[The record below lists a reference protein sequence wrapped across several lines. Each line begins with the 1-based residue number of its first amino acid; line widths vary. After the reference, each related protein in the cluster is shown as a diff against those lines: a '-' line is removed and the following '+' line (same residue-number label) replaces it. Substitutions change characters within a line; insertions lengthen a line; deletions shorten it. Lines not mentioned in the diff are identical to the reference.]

1 MVNTDNSPP
10 PLQTP
15 LNFVPGAPRGDDKLS
30 TRGTFPVFGNTL
42 ALDKDSSKEVQEL
55 TERLKTNEEYT
66 QMFGKQVSE
75 ILQKFTSEALA
86 RAEHKDQL
94 SKQIDTFKKEI

>member
-42 ALDKDSSKEVQEL
+42 ALDKDSSKEV
-55 TERLKTNEEYT
+55 
-66 QMFGKQVSE
+66 
-75 ILQKFTSEALA
+75 
-86 RAEHKDQL
+86 
-94 SKQIDTFKKEI
+94 